1 MAQKKPE
8 TQPRRRMRG
17 FEAAAQLVAHR
28 VKAVGEGRGFAATRL
43 LTHWPEV
50 VGPEL
55 AAHTR
60 PVRISHGK
68 SMGATLTLLVPGAQ
82 APLIGMQ
89 LEQIRARVNAC
100 YGFNAVSRIVLT
112 QTAPVG
118 FAEGADAQGAEGFAE
133 GQAAFLAAPRRAA
146 APGPQDLAQAEAIA
160 SGFDNPALSAAM
172 RRLALNILSR
182 RDANDRKAN
191 P

>member
-17 FEAAAQLVAHR
+17 FEAAAQLVAQR
-28 VKAVGEGRGFAATRL
+28 VKAVGEGRGFAVARL

-55 AAHTR
+55 AAQTR

-68 SMGATLTLLVPGAQ
+68 GFGATLTLLVPGTQ
-82 APLIGMQ
+82 APLVAMQ
-89 LEQIRARVNAC
+89 LDQIRARVNAC
-100 YGFNAVSRIVLT
+100 YGFNAVSRILLT

-118 FAEGADAQGAEGFAE
+118 FAEGGGFAE
-133 GQAAFLAAPRRAA
+133 GQTEFAAALRRAA
-146 APGPQDLAQAEAIA
+146 APDPQKIAQAEDIA

-182 RDANDRKAN
+182 RDINDRKAN

>member
-17 FEAAAQLVAHR
+17 FEAAAQLVAQR
-28 VKAVGEGRGFAATRL
+28 VKAVGEGRGFAVARL
-43 LTHWPEV
+43 LTHWQEV

-68 SMGATLTLLVPGAQ
+68 GFGATLTLLVPGAH
-82 APLIGMQ
+82 APLVAMQ
-89 LEQIRARVNAC
+89 LDQIRARVNAC

-118 FAEGADAQGAEGFAE
+118 FAEGEGGFAE
-133 GQAAFLAAPRRAA
+133 GQAEFTAAPRRAA
-146 APGPQDLAQAEAIA
+146 APDPQKIAQAEDIA
-160 SGFDNPALSAAM
+160 SGFDNPALSDAM

>member
-17 FEAAAQLVAHR
+17 FEAAAQLVAQR
-28 VKAVGEGRGFAATRL
+28 VKAVGEGRGFAVARL
-43 LTHWPEV
+43 LTHWQEV

-68 SMGATLTLLVPGAQ
+68 GFGATLTLLVPGAH
-82 APLIGMQ
+82 APLVAMQ
-89 LEQIRARVNAC
+89 LDQIRARVNAC

-118 FAEGADAQGAEGFAE
+118 FADGEGGFAE
-133 GQAAFLAAPRRAA
+133 GQAEFAAAPRRAA
-146 APGPQDLAQAEAIA
+146 APDPQKIAQAEDIA
-160 SGFDNPALSAAM
+160 SGFDNPALSDAM